1 MKNFSKYAKYSIE
14 YAVIHLYNRYITRKK
29 GVNVFMSSYNDIMT
43 FEGLPGGLVGSIMAA
58 IDDFCLSVCVP
69 AVDDLSKAPPLKWLS
84 CMAYVGRVCTVKYVR
99 LLHNVYDKVPK
110 DNKTP
115 AASAP
120 ILNDNTPEGVR
131 RGLYDLVP
139 CYIWL
144 CGLYN
149 KIVTPEG
156 FSNFCGYP
164 VGVDGLFLG
173 ADHARRSRIIWS
185 DDGQPFAEPKEE
197 GESTLYNSTYTDNNS
212 PTGESFQDSFG
223 FCDGSADDGGR
234 GESLARWK
242 EELKQAL
249 KARKAEAVESTLT
262 DSRYPT
268 IMLDAR
274 KAEKAAEIIEKVA
287 PAALS
292 LADLPRLK

>member
-1 MKNFSKYAKYSIE
+1 M
-14 YAVIHLYNRYITRKK
+14 T
-29 GVNVFMSSYNDIMT
+29 MYNDIMT
-43 FEGLPGGLVGSIMAA
+43 FENLPAGLVGSIMAA

-99 LLHNVYDKVPK
+99 LLHNVYDQPK

-115 AASAP
+115 AESAP
-120 ILNDNTPEGVR
+120 VLNDNTPEGVR

-164 VGVDGLFLG
+164 VGVEGYFLG
-173 ADHARRSRIIWS
+173 TESRRSSIVRWNE
-185 DDGQPFAEPKEE
+185 DGEPVTEPREE
-197 GESTLYNSTYTDNNS
+197 GESPLYNNTYTDNNS
-212 PTGESFQDSFG
+212 PKGESFNDDFSGVFFSEG
-223 FCDGSADDGGR
+223 GTADGG
-234 GESLARWK
+234 SLARWK
-242 EELKQAL
+242 KDLKQAL
-249 KARKAEAVESTLT
+249 RNRQNSAVDIALQDPRLPTVLYDT
-262 DSRYPT
+262 KRSR
-268 IMLDAR
+268 MQ
-274 KAEKAAEIIEKVA
+274 AEIIEKVA

>member
-1 MKNFSKYAKYSIE
+1 
-14 YAVIHLYNRYITRKK
+14 
-29 GVNVFMSSYNDIMT
+29 MSSYNDIMT

-99 LLHNVYDKVPK
+99 LLHNIYDQPK

-120 ILNDNTPEGVR
+120 VLNDNTPEGVR

-173 ADHARRSRIIWS
+173 ADHARRAVIQWS
-185 DDGQPFAEPKEE
+185 DDGQPLTEPKEE
-197 GESTLYNSTYTDNNS
+197 GENIYTSYTYTDNNTS
-212 PTGESFQDSFG
+212 PKGGKDISFSDV
-223 FCDGSADDGGR
+223 FCCAGSDDGGIDGI
-234 GESLARWK
+234 GESLAQWK

-249 KARKAEAVESTLT
+249 SERQNAAVDVALQDPRLPTVLYDT
-262 DSRYPT
+262 KRSR
-268 IMLDAR
+268 MQ
-274 KAEKAAEIIEKVA
+274 AEIIEKVA

>member
-1 MKNFSKYAKYSIE
+1 
-14 YAVIHLYNRYITRKK
+14 
-29 GVNVFMSSYNDIMT
+29 MSSYNDIMT
-43 FEGLPGGLVGSIMAA
+43 FEGLPAGLVGSIMAA

-84 CMAYVGRVCTVKYVR
+84 CMAYVGRVCTVKYIR
-99 LLHNVYDKVPK
+99 LLHNVYEKVPA

-120 ILNDNTPEGVR
+120 ILNDNTPEGVQ

-139 CYIWL
+139 CFIWL

-173 ADHARRSRIIWS
+173 ADHARRAVILWN
-185 DDGQPFAEPKEE
+185 DDGQPLEEPQTE
-197 GESTLYNSTYTDNNS
+197 GESTLYNRTYPDNIR
-212 PTGESFQDSFG
+212 PKGESFQDVFA
-223 FCDGSADDGGR
+223 FCDGSADDGRR

-249 KARKAEAVESTLT
+249 SERQNAAVDVALQDPRLPTVLYDT
-262 DSRYPT
+262 KRSR
-268 IMLDAR
+268 MQ
-274 KAEKAAEIIEKVA
+274 AEIIEKVA
-287 PAALS
+287 PTALS

>member
-1 MKNFSKYAKYSIE
+1 
-14 YAVIHLYNRYITRKK
+14 
-29 GVNVFMSSYNDIMT
+29 MSSYNDIMT
-43 FEGLPGGLVGSIMAA
+43 FEGLPAGLVGSIMAA

-84 CMAYVGRVCTVKYVR
+84 CMAYVGRVCTVKYIR
-99 LLHNVYDKVPK
+99 LLHNVYDKVPT

-115 AASAP
+115 AESAP
-120 ILNDNTPEGVR
+120 ILNDNTPEGVQ

-173 ADHARRSRIIWS
+173 ADRARRSLILWN
-185 DDGQPFAEPKEE
+185 DDGQPFTEPKEE
-197 GESTLYNSTYTDNNS
+197 GENLLYNNTYTDNNS
-212 PTGESFQDSFG
+212 PKGGSFNDAFV
-223 FCDGSADDGGR
+223 FCGGSADDGGR

-249 KARKAEAVESTLT
+249 NERQNAAVDVALQDPRLPTVLYDT
-262 DSRYPT
+262 KRSR
-268 IMLDAR
+268 IQ
-274 KAEKAAEIIEKVA
+274 AEIIEKVA